1 MSISRLTPASTTTQ
15 PLSRGGRPP
24 SRPHQAV
31 LPNVYEEPER
41 PTPCFY
47 DPERWHPDAQLPD
60 PEAMAACWSCF
71 FQSRCALKAL
81 ATDAEFGIWAG
92 YRLAPGPGLKRS
104 RAQLEIIAGM
114 KMGPPMSPG
123 RETDEV
129 LAANHRRETRRSEPQ
144 EVTPAAPP
152 EQDTTTPDISAD
164 DTGDE
169 TSAVIPL
176 GDRLAPPRQCMSSSL
191 QLALALHGQRSCA
204 HAG

>member
-1 MSISRLTPASTTTQ
+1 
-15 PLSRGGRPP
+15 
-24 SRPHQAV
+24 
-31 LPNVYEEPER
+31 
-41 PTPCFY
+41 
-47 DPERWHPDAQLPD
+47 
-60 PEAMAACWSCF
+60 
-71 FQSRCALKAL
+71 
-81 ATDAEFGIWAG
+81 
-92 YRLAPGPGLKRS
+92 
-104 RAQLEIIAGM
+104 M